1 MRLPQW
7 CAKIY
12 LTMKKAMRA
21 VTVVAVLGFVVFLG
35 VYIGTHN
42 MGVFNPKGIIALAE
56 MNLIV
61 KTTLLMLIVV
71 IPVFIMLAVFSW
83 RYRAGNTK
91 AKYTPD
97 WHSNVALE
105 IIWWTIPII
114 IIVFIAKMTWVSS
127 HELDPFKPIVSNV
140 TPITIQVVA
149 LEWKWLFIYPEQN
162 IATVNF
168 VQFPE
173 DTPINFKITGDAP
186 MNSFWIPQL
195 AGQIYAMAGMDTK
208 LHVIADEKGEYMGVS
223 SNYSG
228 YGFSGMK
235 FKAKASSQAEF
246 DAWVE
251 TARQTP
257 YILNSEEYEKLA
269 MKSRNNNV
277 TYYSSAESGL
287 YDKIIMRYMTPVTM
301 PEMRGMKH

>member
-1 MRLPQW
+1 MRTIIVI
-7 CAKIY
+7 A
-12 LTMKKAMRA
+12 A
-21 VTVVAVLGFVVFLG
+21 VGVASFLVFF
-35 VYIGTHN
+35 ISSHN
-42 MGVFNPKGIIALAE
+42 MGVFNPKGVIATAE
-56 MNLIV
+56 MDLIV

-71 IPVFIMLAVFSW
+71 VPVFIMLAVFSW
-83 RYRAGNTK
+83 RYRASNTK

-97 WHSNVALE
+97 WHSNIVLE

-114 IIVFIAKMTWVSS
+114 IIAFIARMTWVSS

-140 TPITIQVVA
+140 PPITIQVVA

-173 DTPINFKITGDAP
+173 NTPINFSITGDAP

-208 LHVIADEKGEYMGVS
+208 LHIMASEAGEYNGVS
-223 SNYSG
+223 ANYSG

-235 FKAKASSQAEF
+235 FMAKVSSQMEF
-246 DAWVE
+246 DQWAQTV
-251 TARQTP
+251 RQSP
-257 YILNSEEYEKLA
+257 NALSSEEYEKLA
-269 MKSRNNNV
+269 KKSRNNNIA
-277 TYYSSAESGL
+277 YYSSADRGL
-287 YDKIIMRYMTPVTM
+287 YDKIIMKYMM
-301 PEMRGMKH
+301 PAESPSSMTISEMHEMNQ

>member
-1 MRLPQW
+1 MLLLQW

-12 LTMKKAMRA
+12 STMKKVTRA
-21 VTVVAVLGFVVFLG
+21 IMTVAVLGFVVFLC
-35 VYIGTHN
+35 VYVSTHN

-56 MNLIV
+56 MSLIV

-71 IPVFIMLAVFSW
+71 IPVFIMLGVFSW

-97 WHSNVALE
+97 WHSNIVLE

-114 IIVFIAKMTWVSS
+114 IIVFIARMTWVSS
-127 HELDPFKPIVSNV
+127 HELDPFKPIISNV
-140 TPITIQVVA
+140 PPITVQVVA

-168 VQFPE
+168 LHFPVN
-173 DTPINFKITGDAP
+173 TPINFEITADAP

-195 AGQIYAMAGMDTK
+195 AGQIYAMAGMDTA
-208 LHVIADEKGEYMGVS
+208 LHVMAEESGEYMGVS
-223 SNYSG
+223 ANYSG

-235 FKAKASSQAEF
+235 VTAKATSRAEF
-246 DAWVE
+246 DQWVQ
-251 TARQTP
+251 TVRQSP
-257 YILNSEEYEKLA
+257 DALNSDEYEKLA
-269 MKSRNNNV
+269 KKSRNNNV
-277 TYYSSAESGL
+277 VYYSSADEGL
-287 YDKIIMRYMTPVTM
+287 YGKIIMKYMAPAEILM
-301 PEMRGMKH
+301 PAMDM